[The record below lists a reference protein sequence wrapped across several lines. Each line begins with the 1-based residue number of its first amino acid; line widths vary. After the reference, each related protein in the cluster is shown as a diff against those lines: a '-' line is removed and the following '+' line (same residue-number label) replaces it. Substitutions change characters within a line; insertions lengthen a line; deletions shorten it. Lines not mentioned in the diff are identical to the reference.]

1 MFTTDF
7 DCNLMDLEAHDVVD
21 KERNIKSFVEFR
33 FIGLAFFALSQR
45 ILPPQTFVVFLV
57 DGYVEDVDFVVDFIV
72 DILFLSLDI
81 LFLFLGVLFISAS
94 GFACLKLF

>member
-1 MFTTDF
+1 M
-7 DCNLMDLEAHDVVD
+7 
-21 KERNIKSFVEFR
+21 
-33 FIGLAFFALSQR
+33 
-45 ILPPQTFVVFLV
+45 VFLV